1 MICNDTNSNEKEM
14 KIDFCS
20 DLCRPSVNAIA
31 DDERPEFQPP
41 LQERVQVL
49 KFMPT
54 HLQAA
59 RKYA

>member
-1 MICNDTNSNEKEM
+1 MASVLHLWKKDGIRPSGDG
-14 KIDFCS
+14 
-20 DLCRPSVNAIA
+20 PSVNAIA
-31 DDERPEFQPP
+31 DEPPEFQPP

-49 KFMPT
+49 KVMPT